1 MFSWRKN
8 TIIKYSSGYVGERF
22 AGFLEIQ
29 IYAPWPSYCNN
40 IFVLHLLMATMVIPS
55 PLFATT
61 IKKFMKTFATQK
73 RTFAT
78 QERKRKK
85 GGPSLHV
92 YILGY
97 HVCLT

>member
-1 MFSWRKN
+1 MAKLLQQHFRPSLAH
-8 TIIKYSSGYVGERF
+8 GYYG
-22 AGFLEIQ
+22 
-29 IYAPWPSYCNN
+29 
-40 IFVLHLLMATMVIPS
+40 HIPS